1 MVQVDISNVWGAF
14 SLPEFL
20 EMEQVIAEAHSRQAQ
35 KAETEK
41 DCPAGEWNRI
51 QKIAEE
57 IRGNFEICVV
67 VGSDAQTLAARGI
80 LTLVQ
85 GSHRNLRIKPAML
98 FTGHSFS
105 SAHFQELSKTLEGK
119 NYCVL
124 AISDFRQET
133 APALALRSL
142 RWTLER
148 KYGCEG
154 ARKRI
159 FALVGS
165 ESESLYAIAQQG
177 RWECAICSGT
187 VAGLPGQTMAI
198 LTAAGIDTK
207 AIAAGAERGK
217 EAFDLRSFENPVWLY
232 AAARTLLGQKG
243 KTVEVLESSEPDFA
257 LLGRWWQNLF
267 AGQTGVVYA
276 QFPTQTQC
284 MEGVLQSGFVTRL
297 RFAGSENPTRI
308 VPDLQNADGLNCLMG
323 ISLDT
328 VAEKAM
334 DAMVQRYQDRG
345 ISIIG
350 IDCDT
355 AGEETLGQL
364 IFFMELSRKISA
376 EIPSGKQGNWENKP
390 DLQEEILQ
398 LFAENRQ
405 ALPE

>member
-20 EMEQVIAEAHSRQAQ
+20 EMEQIIAEAHSRQAQ
-35 KAETEK
+35 NAETVK
-41 DCPAGEWNRI
+41 DCSEEEWNRI
-51 QKIAEE
+51 QKIARE
-57 IRGNFEICVV
+57 IRENFEICVV
-67 VGSDAQTLAARGI
+67 VGSDSQTLAARGI

-85 GSHRNLRIKPAML
+85 GAHRNLRIKPAML

-105 SAHFQELSKTLEGK
+105 STHFQELSKTLEGK

-124 AISDFRQET
+124 AISDSQQET

-159 FALVGS
+159 YALVGS
-165 ESESLYAIAQQG
+165 DSEPLYHIAQQG
-177 RWECAICSGT
+177 RWECQVCGGT
-187 VAGLPGQTMAI
+187 VAGLSCQTMAI
-198 LTAAGIDTK
+198 LAVSGINTK
-207 AIAAGAERGK
+207 AIAAGAEK
-217 EAFDLRSFENPVWLY
+217 AKDAFDLRSFENPVWLY
-232 AAARTLLGQKG
+232 TAVRTLLGQKG
-243 KTVEVLESSEPDFA
+243 KTVEVVESAEPDFEI
-257 LLGRWWQNLF
+257 LGRWWQILF

-308 VPDLQNADGLNCLMG
+308 VPDLQDSDGLNCLTG

-334 DAMVQRYQDRG
+334 DAMVQSCQDRG
-345 ISIIG
+345 ISVIG
-350 IDCDT
+350 IDCDA
-355 AGEETLGQL
+355 AGEEALGEL
-364 IFFMELSRKISA
+364 IFFMELSQKISA
-376 EIPSGKQGNWENKP
+376 EIPSGKQGKWEDRP
-390 DLQEEILQ
+390 GLQEKILQ
-398 LFAENRQ
+398 LFADNGQ
-405 ALPE
+405 TLPE